1 MGRVGRRPGYTVV
14 VHRDGSVA
22 SREYRVPRWLART
35 ATVAAVAIL
44 VAVVVFLVIYGP
56 IVAAAGREPLLARE
70 VERLTAENRRVIELA
85 RALDDAEA
93 RYAQLRGMLGA
104 QIGPPPSDVGG
115 AGQSASGE
123 RLYVAPPLL
132 ARAPGGAAD
141 TSEARDEGPTVPHLW
156 PLLVPSYR
164 TRGMVQSGSPQETH
178 PGIDLAVPVG
188 SDVLATGGG
197 VVREVGQDSAYGLYV
212 LIQHPRGYQSM
223 YGHLSRILVARSDVV
238 RAGQVIAL
246 SGNTGRSTAP
256 HLHFEIR
263 LGGQSLDPLTLVREG
278 R

>member
-1 MGRVGRRPGYTVV
+1 MRRPGYTLV
-14 VHRDGSVA
+14 VHRDGSVS
-22 SREYRVPRWLART
+22 SRELHVPLWLVRT
-35 ATVAAVAIL
+35 ATVVGLVVL
-44 VAVVVFLVIYGP
+44 VAVVIIVAAYGP
-56 IVAAAGREPLLARE
+56 IVAAAAREPLLARQ
-70 VERLTAENRRVIELA
+70 VERLTVENRRVAELA

-104 QIGPPPSDVGG
+104 QIGTPPPDTAAGG
-115 AGQSASGE
+115 SSE

-132 ARAPGGAAD
+132 ARAPGAGADSAAD
-141 TSEARDEGPTVPHLW
+141 AGPSIPHVW
-156 PLLVPSYR
+156 PLVVPSYR
-164 TRGMVQSGSPQETH
+164 TRGMVGSGSTQETH
-178 PGIDLAVPVG
+178 PGVDLAVPVG
-188 SDVLATGGG
+188 SDVRATGGG
-197 VVREVGQDSAYGLYV
+197 VVREAGQDSAYGFYV
-212 LIQHPRGYQSM
+212 LIQHPQGYQSM

-263 LGGQSLDPLTLVREG
+263 RGGQSLDPLTLVREG